1 MKKIT
6 NRSLIEGKIN
16 LLKETQKVRN
26 LTIAEH
32 EELSKLTKK
41 LAHSKRGAGSK
52 RKGATYE
59 RKIAKLFKEKFNID
73 LVRTPQ
79 SGGFAKKSSKADAFR
94 GDVTT
99 VDNDIEFRLHLE
111 CKDQKTWKLR
121 DWLNQAE
128 EDCPSESIPVVVF
141 HKQKIIE
148 NGKQLDKSGDYVA
161 LRLEDFMN
169 LVHRED
175 IVKEVK

>member
-1 MKKIT
+1 MKKLTKRGIIEQ
-6 NRSLIEGKIN
+6 RLSMLKEIEGM
-16 LLKETQKVRN
+16 RN

-32 EELSKLTKK
+32 DEKRTLEKK
-41 LAHSKRGAGSK
+41 LIQSKRGAGSK

-99 VDNDIEFRLHLE
+99 VDKDIEFRLHLE